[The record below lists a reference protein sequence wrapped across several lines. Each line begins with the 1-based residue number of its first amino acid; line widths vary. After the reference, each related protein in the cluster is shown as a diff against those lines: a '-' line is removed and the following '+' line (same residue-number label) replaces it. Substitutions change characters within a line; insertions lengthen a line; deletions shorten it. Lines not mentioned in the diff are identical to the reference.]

1 MQIVAIVEELKAKLA
16 HINNEIKELQ
26 DRINK
31 LDAHKAAFETVIR
44 TYDPGFVVA
53 SHTSI
58 KRKIA
63 SPNSLSRRVT
73 DLLKGKNNRHV
84 ALGIVRQAE
93 RPITSADIA
102 RQFTINEGLNIEM
115 NGLDT
120 ALASRF
126 SATMD
131 GLLKQGLVRQAGT
144 LDGRRRLWEINR

>member
-1 MQIVAIVEELKAKLA
+1 MAIVEELKARLA
-16 HINNEIKELQ
+16 HINNEINELQ
-26 DRINK
+26 NEVEK
-31 LDAHKAAFETVIR
+31 LTVQKSAFETVVK

-53 SHTSI
+53 SQTTI

-73 DLLKGKNNRHV
+73 DLLKGKNNRHI

-93 RPITSADIA
+93 RPITSAEIA

-120 ALASRF
+120 ALTSRF

-131 GLLKQGLVRQAGT
+131 GLLKQGLVRHAGT
-144 LDGRRRLWEINR
+144 VDGRRRLWEINR